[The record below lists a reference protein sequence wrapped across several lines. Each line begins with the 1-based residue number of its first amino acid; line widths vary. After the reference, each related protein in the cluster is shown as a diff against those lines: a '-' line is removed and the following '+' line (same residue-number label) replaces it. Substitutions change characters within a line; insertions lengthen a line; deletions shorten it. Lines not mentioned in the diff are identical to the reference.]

1 MRVLAALALALC
13 AGACRTT
20 AESEPAE
27 PATPAAPAAPWIP
40 LFDGE
45 TLGGWEPSPF
55 GGEGEVTVEE
65 GRVRIEFGAPL
76 SGITWRGEFPSEEYE
91 LELVATRLSGT
102 DFFCAV
108 TFPVGSEHA
117 TFVLGGWGGAVV
129 GLSCVDGLD
138 GSENETTLYRAFGRG
153 RAFRVRVRVSAQ
165 RVQGFVDDE
174 LLVDVE
180 RAGRRFS
187 LRPEVLPS
195 VPLGLATFATAATFE
210 GMRYRS
216 LAD

>member
-1 MRVLAALALALC
+1 MRSIALAAFAAFAIC
-13 AGACRTT
+13 AGACR
-20 AESEPAE
+20 S
-27 PATPAAPAAPWIP
+27 TPETVVPVPVVPWNS

-45 TLGGWEPSPF
+45 TLGAWEPSPF
-55 GGEGEVTVEE
+55 GGEGEVTVVG
-65 GRVRIEFGAPL
+65 GRVRIEYGAPL
-76 SGITWRGEFPSEEYE
+76 SGITWHGDFPTENYE
-91 LELVATRLSGT
+91 MELVATRLSGT

-108 TFPVGSEHA
+108 TFPVGGQHA

-129 GLSCVDGLD
+129 GLSCVDGAD
-138 GSENETTLYRAFGRG
+138 ASENETTVYRAFEKG

-180 RAGRRFS
+180 RAGRSFS

-195 VPLGLATFATAATFE
+195 VPLGLATFASAATFE
-210 GMRYRS
+210 GMRYRPVE
-216 LAD
+216 D

>member
-1 MRVLAALALALC
+1 MRVFAALALALC
-13 AGACRTT
+13 AGACRMT
-20 AESEPAE
+20 SEPDSV
-27 PATPAAPAAPWIP
+27 APWIS

-45 TLGGWEPSPF
+45 TLGAWEPSPF
-55 GGEGEVTVEE
+55 GGEGDVTVEE
-65 GRVRIEFGAPL
+65 GRVRIEYGAPL
-76 SGITWRGEFPSEEYE
+76 SGITWRGEFPTDDYE
-91 LELVATRLSGT
+91 LELIATRLSGT

-138 GSENETTLYRAFGRG
+138 GSENETTLYRAFEKG
-153 RAFRVRVRVSAQ
+153 RAFRVRVRVSAE

-180 RAGRRFS
+180 RAGRSFS

-195 VPLGLATFATAATFE
+195 VPLGLATFASAATFE
-210 GMRYRS
+210 GLRYRS